1 MNKKIYIALAQLN
14 PKVGDIK
21 GNVSKLLKIRDDLGK
36 NIDIIALPELYLT
49 GYPIDDL
56 VLRNDFLDLV
66 ENEINQLAS
75 LTIDGKAAI
84 VLGAP
89 RRDKG
94 LLKNSVFVLD
104 DGKIISVRDKHNLP
118 NTGVFDEQRIFSTGA
133 LSGPVEI
140 RGVLFGLPICEDIWT
155 ETVIECLSE
164 TGAEIILSINASPYS
179 TKKNDQRTSVA
190 VSRVLE
196 SKLPLIYLN
205 RVGGQDEL
213 VFDGA
218 SFCLNE
224 QGKLKVQLKDFEEQ
238 VLKIELNKKENS
250 WIIEDNIERVS
261 SRTESLYKSLVLS
274 VRDYVLNN
282 GFPGVVL
289 GMSGGID
296 SALVAAIATDAL
308 GPNLVKAV
316 MMPSPF
322 TSKES
327 LEDAK
332 LASSNLG
339 IEYSFIEIENGM
351 NTIDKILND
360 FKGSIVS
367 PGITEENIQSRLRGL
382 ILMAVSNRYGFM
394 VLATGNKS
402 EYAVGYATLYGDMCG
417 GFAAIKDVWKTD
429 VFNLCK
435 WRNENKPVEFLGPD
449 GIVIPERIITKPPS
463 AELREDQKDTDSLP
477 EYDILDGILKKLVEE
492 NLSLN
497 EIVQQGYNADDVKK
511 VSMLLSRSEYK
522 RFQSAPGPK
531 VTEKAFGRDRRYPL
545 TSGFIN
551 WN

>member
-1 MNKKIYIALAQLN
+1 MKNNLKIALAQLN
-14 PKVGDIK
+14 PIVGDVK
-21 GNVSKLLKIRDDLGK
+21 GNIIKL
-36 NIDIIALPELYLT
+36 IDIRNNLKDEVDIIVAPELYVT

-56 VLRNDFLDLV
+56 VLRNDFLELV
-66 ENEINQLAS
+66 ENEINILAKI
-75 LTIDGKAAI
+75 TNDGKAAI

-89 RRDKG
+89 RKEKNSIR
-94 LLKNSVFVLD
+94 NSVFVLD
-104 DGKIISVRDKHNLP
+104 DGKITSFRDKHNLP
-118 NTGVFDEQRIFSTGA
+118 NSGVFDEQRIFSPGA
-133 LSGPVEI
+133 LSGPVKI
-140 RGVLFGLPICEDIWT
+140 RNVLIGLPICEDIWT
-155 ETVIECLSE
+155 ENVIECLCE

-179 TKKNDQRTSVA
+179 LKKHDQRMSVA
-190 VSRVLE
+190 VSRVIE
-196 SKLPLIYLN
+196 SKIPLIYLN

-218 SFCLNE
+218 SFCLSHE
-224 QGKLKVQLKDFEEQ
+224 GELSVQLKDFQEEI
-238 VLKIELNKKENS
+238 LEIDLTKLNNNWICKGKINS
-250 WIIEDNIERVS
+250 IS
-261 SRTESLYKSLVLS
+261 SNLEALYKSLVVS
-274 VRDYVLNN
+274 VRDYVRNN

-308 GPNLVKAV
+308 GPQRVRAV
-316 MMPSPF
+316 MMPSPY
-322 TSKES
+322 TSQES

-339 IEYSFIEIENGM
+339 VDYSYLDIKNGM
-351 NTIDKILND
+351 DVIDNILLGFEGD
-360 FKGSIVS
+360 KVE

-382 ILMAVSNRYGFM
+382 LLMAISNKYGSM

-417 GFAAIKDVWKTD
+417 GFAVIKDVWKTD
-429 VFNLCK
+429 VFRLCE
-435 WRNENKPVEFLGPD
+435 WRNSNKPSEFLGPN
-449 GIVIPERIITKPPS
+449 GTVIPERIISKPPS

-477 EYDILDGILKKLVEE
+477 EYDILDTILIKLVED
-492 NLSLN
+492 NLSL
-497 EIVQQGYNADDVKK
+497 EKIVKEGFDVKDVKK
-511 VSMLLSRSEYK
+511 ITMLLSKSEYK

-545 TSGFIN
+545 TSGFRN

>member
-1 MNKKIYIALAQLN
+1 MKNNLKIALAQLN
-14 PKVGDIK
+14 PIVGDVK
-21 GNVSKLLKIRDDLGK
+21 GNIIKL
-36 NIDIIALPELYLT
+36 IDIRNNLKDEVDIIVAPELYVT

-56 VLRNDFLDLV
+56 VLRNDFLELV
-66 ENEINQLAS
+66 ENEINILAKI
-75 LTIDGKAAI
+75 TNDGKAAI

-89 RRDKG
+89 RKEKNSIR
-94 LLKNSVFVLD
+94 NSVFVLD
-104 DGKIISVRDKHNLP
+104 DGKITSFRDKHNLP
-118 NTGVFDEQRIFSTGA
+118 NSGVFDEQRIFSPGA
-133 LSGPVEI
+133 LSGPVKI
-140 RGVLFGLPICEDIWT
+140 RNVLIGLPICEDIWT
-155 ETVIECLSE
+155 ENVIECLCE

-179 TKKNDQRTSVA
+179 LKKHDHRMSVA
-190 VSRVLE
+190 VSRVIE
-196 SKLPLIYLN
+196 SKIPLIYLH

-218 SFCLNE
+218 SFFFFFEGELS
-224 QGKLKVQLKDFEEQ
+224 VQLKDFQEEI
-238 VLKIELNKKENS
+238 LEIDLTKLNNNWICKGKINS
-250 WIIEDNIERVS
+250 IS
-261 SRTESLYKSLVLS
+261 SNLEALYKSLVVS
-274 VRDYVLNN
+274 VRDYVRNN

-308 GPNLVKAV
+308 GPKRVRAV
-316 MMPSPF
+316 MMPSPY
-322 TSKES
+322 TSQES

-339 IEYSFIEIENGM
+339 VDYSYLDIKNGM
-351 NTIDKILND
+351 DVIDNILLGFEGD
-360 FKGSIVS
+360 KVE

-382 ILMAVSNRYGFM
+382 LLMAISNKYGSM

-417 GFAAIKDVWKTD
+417 GFAVIKDVWKTD
-429 VFNLCK
+429 VFRLCE
-435 WRNENKPVEFLGPD
+435 WRNSNKPSEFLGPN
-449 GIVIPERIITKPPS
+449 GTVIPERIISKPPS

-477 EYDILDGILKKLVEE
+477 EYDILDTILRKLVED
-492 NLSLN
+492 NLSL
-497 EIVQQGYNADDVKK
+497 EKIVKEGFDVKDVKK
-511 VSMLLSRSEYK
+511 ITMLLSKSEYK

-545 TSGFIN
+545 TSGFRN